1 MRSGSPTQPSLY
13 DPSTE
18 HDACGV
24 GFVADA
30 GGHSADRVLPLA
42 LAGLSSLGHRGAFA
56 ADGLSSDGAG
66 VCLPLEA
73 ALVDRLTGGLLA
85 RDRSAVGRRP
95 GVLQLFLPRGRVG
108 AGRARAIVEAALA
121 DVDLKVAAW
130 RRVPADA
137 SALGPVAAASM
148 PAMGQV
154 FVTRADG
161 PSGRPISDVAFE
173 RRLFLVRRRIG
184 GEAVAA
190 GASLDDLAVV
200 SGSCRTIVY
209 KGLVAGERLAQ
220 LYPDLATPLSLSFA
234 TFHQR
239 FATNTHPTWRLA
251 QPFGL
256 IAHNGEI
263 NTVRGNREEFR
274 GRRLDQDPSGLLAEV
289 VARGSLLGAG
299 GSDSA
304 SLDEAVELLAASGWS
319 VAAALAARVPEAAG
333 LRAAGSPGAVG
344 LARRTAGFIAPWDGP
359 AALVFSDGRSVGALL
374 DRNGLRPLAYA
385 VTRGG
390 LVAAASEAG
399 AVPLDLGEIE
409 TLARL
414 GPGEMLL
421 VEPRRRRILTD
432 AAAKRR
438 LARTPIAHD
447 RPRPT
452 VIDEIPSTVA
462 TDPAELS
469 PGLRFIAGLDAERLR
484 LDLRTMATEGHE
496 PLWSMGDDT
505 PTPGFGRVAR
515 RAVDHLKQS
524 FAQVT
529 NPPIDPERE
538 RLVVDLRVHLGRRSP
553 LLGGLPR
560 RPRSIRLARPIV
572 VDLPGLLGA
581 VRAMRGAGIVELE
594 STWPATAGPDGL
606 EAAIEWLAR
615 EAVAAAER
623 GAVLVVLSD
632 RSFGSDQLPLPSVLA
647 VGAVH
652 AALTDAGLRG
662 RTDILVE
669 AGDVLDVHA
678 LAMVVAAGA
687 RAVNPWL
694 AIRCAAEFAGSRGAE
709 DLTVDAAMFNLLGAF
724 ETGLRKTL
732 ARMGISAVASYSGG
746 ALFETLDLA
755 PEVTARCF
763 PAALGWEGTTG
774 FRELA
779 ERQLARR
786 ELAAAMDA
794 QAAQATLSAQTSV
807 AGGTIREPRLPDPGL
822 ARFQKDGE
830 LHLFAPKIVTAIQD
844 LSGMGAPAPTGSAAT
859 GAAVDPLPAYRAA
872 LARSEPAVIRDR
884 LEIRPAALRRAI
896 PLGDVEPARAIARR
910 LVVSAMSVGALS
922 PEAHQT
928 LTIGIQRAG
937 GAANTGEGGEDPA
950 WYTPDADG
958 RRHDAAIKQV
968 ASGRFGVTAQ
978 YLARAE
984 QLEIKIAQGSKPG
997 EGGQLPAKKATA
1009 YIAALRRGQ
1018 AGQAYISPP
1027 PHHDIYSIEDLAQLI
1042 ADLRAINPA
1051 ARIGVKLVA
1060 SRGVGTVAAGV
1071 AKAGADYIHVA
1082 GGAGGTGASPLS
1094 SIKHVGVPWELGLSE
1109 VHQVLLWND
1118 LRDRVALRTDGGLQ
1132 RGRDLLMAALLG
1144 AEEFAL
1150 GTAAL
1155 VAIGC
1160 DMARQC
1166 HLDTCPT
1173 GIATQREDLRA
1184 KFAGTPQQVERFA
1197 LNLAEDLRHEL
1208 AAIGART
1215 VGEVVGE
1222 GAAVLR
1228 VAGGRDRGLERV
1240 IAAPRWN
1247 ASATRRAGPALSGVT
1262 VDRLPSSPLESRL
1275 VAALRGHGSIRL
1287 DGLRI
1292 STAER
1297 SFGAALTGEVERG
1310 AIRVPVTLG
1319 LRGSAGQSFGA
1330 FLGTGIELRLAGVAN
1345 DFVGKGLAGGTV
1357 VVAPDPGLAT
1367 TLAKAGSAGDA
1378 APAGEARPAHF
1389 LAGNTCLYGA
1399 TGGRLHV
1406 LGRAGMRF
1414 AVRNAGADAVV
1425 EGIGPHGAEYM
1436 TGGTLLVLGSV
1447 GPNFGA
1453 GMTGGRAFVLD
1464 PAGAIRSRIDAASV
1478 TAHPLRDAMAGAE
1491 TAADA
1496 AARAAGADAG
1506 EIGRLLRLHRDAG
1519 SPLAAELLANE
1530 AAALAAFWV
1539 VEPRVTASAIATAA
1553 ADLSPTSPAAPRA
1566 PRTPRPAPVAT
1577 GTQPNL
1583 PHAAI
1588 ATGA

>member
-1 MRSGSPTQPSLY
+1 MRHGSASPPPLY

-30 GGHSADRVLPLA
+30 GGRSADRVLPLA
-42 LAGLSSLGHRGAFA
+42 LAGLASLGHRGAFA

-66 VCLPLEA
+66 VALPLEGA
-73 ALVDRLTGGLLA
+73 VVERLTKGL
-85 RDRSAVGRRP
+85 RSADREAVGLRP
-95 GVLQLFLPRGRVG
+95 GVLQAFLPRSRVRQR
-108 AGRARAIVEAALA
+108 RARTIVDDALA
-121 DVDLKVAAW
+121 EVGLAVAAW
-130 RRVPADA
+130 RKLPTDPR
-137 SALGPVAAASM
+137 ALGPAALASRPAFAQALVARPAAAV
-148 PAMGQV
+148 G
-154 FVTRADG
+154 
-161 PSGRPISDVAFE
+161 GRPLTDAAFE
-173 RRLFLVRRRIG
+173 RRLLLARRRVS
-184 GEAVAA
+184 GEAARA
-190 GASLDDLAVV
+190 GLEELAIA

-209 KGLVAGERLAQ
+209 KGLVTGGNLGR
-220 LYPDLATPLSLSFA
+220 LYPDLALPLPLSFA

-239 FATNTHPTWRLA
+239 YATNTHPTWHLA

-263 NTVRGNREEFR
+263 NTVRGNREEIR
-274 GRRLDQDPSGLLAEV
+274 GRRGDPDPRGLLTELA
-289 VARGSLLGAG
+289 ARGPVLNAG

-304 SLDEAVELLAASGWS
+304 SLDEAVEVLVASGWS
-319 VAAALAARVPEAAG
+319 VAGALAALVPEAPA
-333 LRAAGSPGAVG
+333 LRAEVGPGVAG
-344 LARRTAGFIAPWDGP
+344 LARRSAGFLAPWDGP
-359 AALVFSDGRSVGALL
+359 AALVFTDGRSVGALL
-374 DRNGLRPLAYA
+374 DRNGLRPLTYA
-385 VTRGG
+385 ITHGG

-399 AVPLDLGEIE
+399 AVPLEPAEIR

-421 VEPRRRRILTD
+421 VEPARRRILAD
-432 AAAKRR
+432 GAARR
-438 LARTPIAHD
+438 HLTRPLRTHD
-447 RPRPT
+447 RPRPSFT
-452 VIDEIPSTVA
+452 DDIVA
-462 TDPAELS
+462 GSAAIAHRDPT
-469 PGLRFIAGLDAERLR
+469 PGRRYLAGLDAERLR
-484 LDLRTMATEGHE
+484 LDVRTLAIEGHE

-505 PTPGFGRVAR
+505 PTPGLARVPR
-515 RAVDHLKQS
+515 RAADHLKQS

-538 RLVVDLRVHLGRRSP
+538 RLVVDLRVHVGRRAP

-560 RPRSIRLARPIV
+560 RQRTIRLARPV
-572 VDLPGLLGA
+572 VADLPGLVAA
-581 VRAMRGAGIVELE
+581 VRSLRTGGVVELDA
-594 STWPATAGPDGL
+594 TWPAGAGSEGL
-606 EAAIEWLAR
+606 AEALDRLAAS
-615 EAVAAAER
+615 AVAAAGR
-623 GAVLVVLSD
+623 GAAVILVSD
-632 RSFGSDQLPLPSVLA
+632 RTLDIDRPPVPSVLG

-652 AALTDAGLRG
+652 AALTEAGLRG
-662 RTDILVE
+662 RTDIAVE
-669 AGDVLDVHA
+669 AADVLDPHA
-678 LAMVVAAGA
+678 LAMVIAAGA
-687 RAVNPWL
+687 RVVHPWL
-694 AIRCAAEFAGSRGAE
+694 AIRAASEVAGSRGAE
-709 DLTVDAAMFNLLGAF
+709 ELAADTAIGNLLDGF
-724 ETGLRKTL
+724 EAGLRKTL
-732 ARMGISAVASYSGG
+732 ARMGISAVASYVGG

-763 PAALGWEGTTG
+763 PAALGWEGRDG
-774 FRELA
+774 FAELA
-779 ERQLARR
+779 GRLLSRLEAARA
-786 ELAAAMDA
+786 LD
-794 QAAQATLSAQTSV
+794 AQATLAARGSGATPV
-807 AGGTIREPRLPDPGL
+807 REPRLPDPGF
-822 ARFQKDGE
+822 ARFRADGE
-830 LHLFAPKIVTAIQD
+830 LHAFAPKVVGAIQA
-844 LSGMGAPAPTGSAAT
+844 LANSAPPSSVAP
-859 GAAVDPLPAYRAA
+859 DPLPAYRES
-872 LARSEPAVIRDR
+872 LTRSEPAVVRDR
-884 LEIRPAALRRAI
+884 FRIRPSVRRRAI
-896 PLGDVEPARAIARR
+896 PLDLVEPARSIARR

-922 PEAHQT
+922 PEAHQV
-928 LTIGIQRAG
+928 LTQGIQRAG

-950 WYTPDADG
+950 WYVPGEDG
-958 RRHDAAIKQV
+958 RRRDASIKQV
-968 ASGRFGVTAQ
+968 ASGRFGVTAT

-997 EGGQLPAKKATA
+997 EGGQLPARKATA

-1071 AKAGADYIHVA
+1071 AKAGADYIHLA

-1109 VHQVLLWND
+1109 VHQVLLWNG

-1173 GIATQREDLRA
+1173 GIATQRADLRA
-1184 KFAGTPQQVERFA
+1184 KFTGTPEQVERFA
-1197 LNLAEDLRHEL
+1197 LALAEDLRREL
-1208 AAIGART
+1208 ASIGARS

-1222 GAAVLR
+1222 AARILL
-1228 VAGGRDRGLERV
+1228 VAPTARDRDTRARDADPGLERV
-1240 IAAPRWN
+1240 IGAPRW
-1247 ASATRRAGPALSGVT
+1247 AAGPARRAAPALAGST
-1262 VDRLPSSPLESRL
+1262 IDQLPSSPLETRL
-1275 VAALRGHGSIRL
+1275 VHALRGHGAIRL
-1287 DGLRI
+1287 DGLRM

-1319 LRGSAGQSFGA
+1319 LRGAAGQSFGA
-1330 FLGTGIELRLAGVAN
+1330 FLGTGLELRLAGTAN
-1345 DFVGKGLAGGTV
+1345 DYVAKGLSGGTV
-1357 VVAPDPGLAT
+1357 VVAPDPALGTGSSSRGAE
-1367 TLAKAGSAGDA
+1367 APPAAGSG
-1378 APAGEARPAHF
+1378 PS

-1436 TGGTLLVLGSV
+1436 TGGTLLVLGAV

-1453 GMTGGRAFVLD
+1453 GMTGGRAYVLD
-1464 PAGAIRSRIDAASV
+1464 SVGTVRAALDPASV
-1478 TAHPLRDAMAGAE
+1478 TARSLGE
-1491 TAADA
+1491 TLEPADA
-1496 AARAAGADAG
+1496 L
-1506 EIGRLLRLHRDAG
+1506 EIGRLLRHHRDAG
-1519 SPLAAELLANE
+1519 SGL
-1530 AAALAAFWV
+1530 
-1539 VEPRVTASAIATAA
+1539 A
-1553 ADLSPTSPAAPRA
+1553 ADLLIDEPAALRA
-1566 PRTPRPAPVAT
+1566 FWAIEPRPAASAPVATDVPPAGYVVAARGDVDRSAAT
-1577 GTQPNL
+1577 GTQPIL
-1583 PHAAI
+1583 PRAAI
-1588 ATGA
+1588 AAGA